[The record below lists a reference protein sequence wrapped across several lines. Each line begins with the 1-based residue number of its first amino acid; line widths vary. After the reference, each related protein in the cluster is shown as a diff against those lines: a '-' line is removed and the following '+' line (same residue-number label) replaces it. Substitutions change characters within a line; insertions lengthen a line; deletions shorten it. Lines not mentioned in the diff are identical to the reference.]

1 MIDDDIEAYLA
12 RGEARFADLRAHAA
26 KTVIWNDPGRK
37 RTPFVVINVHG
48 FSASSGEVRP
58 LPDLVAK
65 ALGANLFFMRL
76 AGHGRSGDAMAEATI
91 EDWLADFDEALD
103 VGARLGE
110 RIIILAS
117 STGATLTT
125 VALARPGKAKNVA
138 ALVYLSPNFRV
149 KSAGA
154 SLLTVPGI
162 RNLLPL
168 IMGKYRRFTPR
179 NEAHGLLWTAVYPFR
194 ALLPMAALVRRA
206 TRVKVEDFTIPALFI
221 RSPLDKVVDA
231 TATDRIIARW
241 RAPHAVI
248 DPGPVGDQDY
258 HIIAGD
264 ALSPETTGPLV
275 ERITAWLRQV
285 LSLK

>member
-1 MIDDDIEAYLA
+1 
-12 RGEARFADLRAHAA
+12 
-26 KTVIWNDPGRK
+26 
-37 RTPFVVINVHG
+37 
-48 FSASSGEVRP
+48 
-58 LPDLVAK
+58 
-65 ALGANLFFMRL
+65 MRL

-91 EDWLADFDEALD
+91 EDWLADFDEALEAA
-103 VGARLGE
+103 ARLGE

-125 VALARPGKAKNVA
+125 VALARPGKAEKVA

-168 IMGKYRRFTPR
+168 IMASIADLHPATR
-179 NEAHGLLWTAVYPFR
+179 
-194 ALLPMAALVRRA
+194 PMACCGQPSIRSGPCCRWPRLSGGRRGG
-206 TRVKVEDFTIPALFI
+206 KVEDFTIPALFI

-231 TATDRIIARW
+231 TATDRIVARW

-248 DPGPVGDQDY
+248 DPGPVGDEDY

-264 ALSPETTGPLV
+264 ALSPETTGPLA

-285 LSLK
+285 LSVK